1 MAATT
6 VTHAPAEPAPGE
18 APPAESIPV
27 DPTRSMRNAFR
38 GIGSVVAPTSAVTAL
53 LYYFGWTRTTI
64 EAHLLGLDDSLL
76 GYSTQDYLLRSMSS
90 MFGPLVVGLL
100 AALAALGLHA
110 AVVAWVR
117 DAGGPDDPRLR
128 RLLGR
133 LVLALGAVAGVTLAV
148 GIAGARVRR
157 PSDVV
162 YVASPMCVTVSIVV
176 GCYAA
181 NIHRRFLARRRRD
194 AVAGELKT
202 LRGVSAT
209 LVVLLLVLS
218 LFWNV
223 SHYAAVRGR
232 SLASTVEALL
242 PSQPTVVV
250 YSAKR
255 LYLQAPVVE
264 TRLDQGGA
272 DAEASQYQY
281 AYTGLKLLFRSD
293 HHYFLRPAA
302 PGSRANIV
310 VPDDLDIRLEF
321 YSGG

>member
-1 MAATT
+1 MGAAA
-6 VTHAPAEPAPGE
+6 VIHAPADPAALAEPVPD
-18 APPAESIPV
+18 
-27 DPTRSMRNAFR
+27 DPTRTLRHTFR
-38 GIGSVVAPTSAVTAL
+38 GIGAVVGPTSAVTGL
-53 LYYFGWTRTTI
+53 LYYFGWTRTSI

-90 MFGPLVVGLL
+90 MFGPLVVGLV
-100 AALAALGLHA
+100 AALGALGLHA

-128 RLLGR
+128 RR
-133 LVLALGAVAGVTLAV
+133 LRRLILALTAAAGVGLVA
-148 GIAGARVRR
+148 GIAGARVRH

-162 YVASPMCVTVSIVV
+162 YVASPMGVSAGIVV

-181 NIHRRFLARRRRD
+181 NLHRRFLARRRRD
-194 AVAGELKT
+194 EGADEMKT

-218 LFWNV
+218 LFWDV

-264 TRLDQGGA
+264 TRLEQGDRDTGS
-272 DAEASQYQY
+272 DPGASQYQY

-293 HHYFLRPAA
+293 HRYFLRPAA
-302 PGSRANIV
+302 PGARANIV
-310 VPDDLDIRLEF
+310 IPDGLDIRLEF
-321 YSGG
+321 FPGG